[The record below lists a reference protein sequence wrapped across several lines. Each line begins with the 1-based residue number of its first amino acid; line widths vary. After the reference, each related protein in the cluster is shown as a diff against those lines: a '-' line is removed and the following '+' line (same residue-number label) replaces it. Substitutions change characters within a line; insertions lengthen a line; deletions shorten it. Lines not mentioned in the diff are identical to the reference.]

1 MNYMLI
7 SLRLRGGIKPE
18 DRAKILESV
27 GSNNENSESDG
38 PMALPESK
46 KPVFFQKMTL
56 LSSLPL
62 RVSNLGIF
70 RKEEYFNVLFAIISF
85 ISALSFNFEWSS

>member
-1 MNYMLI
+1 MLI

-18 DRAKILESV
+18 DRNEILESV
-27 GSNNENSESDG
+27 GSHNESEDMG
-38 PMALPESK
+38 VPLALPESK
-46 KPVFFQKMTL
+46 KPLFFQKITL

-70 RKEEYFNVLFAIISF
+70 RNEEYFNVLFAFLSF
-85 ISALSFNFEWSS
+85 ISAISFNFEWDPTY